1 MNDTTTTVTPEVWHA
16 TWLSVLVGQI
26 VTRIVDMAH
35 AVDPSTGRPE
45 YWGGQRQLTSTEHQA
60 VEVADRL
67 LRTVSAQPQLAPHAQ
82 CCETCDRRLDTDAV
96 DWAEGDVLPNFT
108 HQRVGDDEVFVFC
121 PFCQVDYDGMALV
134 VATLT
139 DGDLMR
145 RRSSYLHQQV
155 DFDTTPR
162 IERGLQVTTDEARRR
177 GLYGYGDTTPHPTQ
191 EH

>member
-1 MNDTTTTVTPEVWHA
+1 MTARNEQET
-16 TWLSVLVGQI
+16 
-26 VTRIVDMAH
+26 
-35 AVDPSTGRPE
+35 
-45 YWGGQRQLTSTEHQA
+45 
-60 VEVADRL
+60 
-67 LRTVSAQPQLAPHAQ
+67 TVSAGRDDEWVFVWTNNPVHA
-82 CCETCDRRLDTDAV
+82 RRLDTDAV

-139 DGDLMR
+139 DDDLMR

-155 DFDTTPR
+155 DFDATPR

-177 GLYGYGDTTPHPTQ
+177 GLYGYGDTTTDPT
-191 EH
+191 